1 MSESNPFLKKPA
13 NTANTANTN
22 NSRFKYDAKPD
33 AKPEPYSS
41 EKKTYDSPQISSRW
55 GSIKSD
61 IIEEEE
67 RRESGNSF
75 QRSNFGRDGDRN
87 NRDGMNKVRSR
98 ENMPGTMALPQSNL
112 LDSGRN
118 KTGKYEVQRKSYF
131 GNKSKPKVKK
141 PKEFN
146 LANEQ
151 TDFPT
156 LG

>member
-1 MSESNPFLKKPA
+1 MSEFNPFLKKPS
-13 NTANTANTN
+13 NTSNK
-22 NSRFKYDAKPD
+22 RFKFDTNPADSANDVDASD
-33 AKPEPYSS
+33 VTD

-75 QRSNFGRDGDRN
+75 QRSNFRRDSDRN
-87 NRDGMNKVRSR
+87 DGISKIRSR
-98 ENMPGTMALPQSNL
+98 ENVPGTMVLPLRNL
-112 LDSGRN
+112 LESGSN
-118 KTGKYEVQRKSYF
+118 NTGKYQVQRKSYF

-141 PKEFN
+141 QKEFN

-151 TDFPT
+151 MDFPT

>member
-1 MSESNPFLKKPA
+1 MSEFNPFLKKPS
-13 NTANTANTN
+13 NTSNK
-22 NSRFKYDAKPD
+22 RFKFDTNSADAVD
-33 AKPEPYSS
+33 ASDVTS

-67 RRESGNSF
+67 RRESDNSF
-75 QRSNFGRDGDRN
+75 QRSNFGRDSDKNGR
-87 NRDGMNKVRSR
+87 GGIRSR
-98 ENMPGTMALPQSNL
+98 ENVPGTMALPQSNL
-112 LDSGRN
+112 LESGSN
-118 KTGKYEVQRKSYF
+118 NTGKYQVQRKSYF

-141 PKEFN
+141 QKEFN